1 MSLPERSVVEMNP
14 LSAEIVDC
22 AFQVHKHFGPGLLE
36 NIYHEALLI
45 ELQNRQ
51 IPYESEKSFPLKYKG
66 KILKSG
72 FKADII
78 VNNEIIIELKAVEK
92 ILPVHQAQIL
102 SYLKLTNKQLGFLI
116 NFNVPLIKDGI
127 NRYVI

>member
-36 NIYHEALLI
+36 NIYHEAFLI

-51 IPYESEKSFPLKYKG
+51 ISYKSEKSFPLEYKG